1 MLQGKGKQGRG
12 DTGMN
17 AEFGGAEKWPISL
30 GPSVG
35 EAGHGEAEIGSFPIP
50 AARICALL
58 ES

>member
-12 DTGMN
+12 GTGKN
-17 AEFGGAEKWPISL
+17 AEFDGDRAWLISL
-30 GPSVG
+30 GPLVG

-50 AARICALL
+50 TARICALL